1 MKRFILS
8 VLVFGFMV
16 FFTTGCANKVPA
28 YAISTNNVVS
38 LQGLSA
44 NNGKVNLNNF
54 TDSGR
59 DESKVM
65 CRLATPVGTANGETF
80 ASYIENAFK
89 KELLVAGMY
98 DPKSNI
104 TISVNIDNLYG
115 STTLGNAY
123 WEFDVTVKSSNGTS
137 YKVHSRYDYESSF
150 TAMSACSEM
159 QRSFVPAVQKLIGDI
174 VKNPKF
180 PDLLK

>member
-8 VLVFGFMV
+8 VLVFGSMALF
-16 FFTTGCANKVPA
+16 TGCANKVPA
-28 YAISTNNVVS
+28 YAISTNNVVN
-38 LQGLSA
+38 LQGLSKD
-44 NNGKVNLNNF
+44 NGKVNLNNF

-65 CRLATPVGTANGETF
+65 CRLATPVGTASGETF

-104 TISVNIDNLYG
+104 TISANIDKLYG
-115 STTLGNAY
+115 STTIGNAY
-123 WEFDVTVKSSNGTS
+123 WEFTVTVKSSNGTS
-137 YKVHSRYDYESSF
+137 YQVHTRYDYESSF
-150 TAMSACSEM
+150 SAMSACSEM

-174 VKNPKF
+174 VQNSKF
-180 PDLLK
+180 VDLLK

>member
-8 VLVFGFMV
+8 VLVFGSMALF
-16 FFTTGCANKVPA
+16 TGCANKVPV
-28 YAISTNNVVS
+28 YAISTNNVVN
-38 LQGLSA
+38 LQGLSKD
-44 NNGKVNLNNF
+44 NGKVNLNNF

-98 DPKSNI
+98 DTKSNI
-104 TISVNIDNLYG
+104 SISANIDNIYG
-115 STTLGNAY
+115 STTIGNAY
-123 WEFDVTVKSSNGTS
+123 WEFTVTVKSSNGTS
-137 YKVHSRYDYESSF
+137 YTVHTQYDYESSF
-150 TAMSACSEM
+150 SAMSACSEM

-174 VKNPKF
+174 IQNPKF
-180 PDLLK
+180 VDLLK

>member
-1 MKRFILS
+1 MKRFMLS
-8 VLVFGFMV
+8 ILVFGLMALF
-16 FFTTGCANKVPA
+16 TGCANKVPA

-38 LQGLSA
+38 LQGLSKD
-44 NNGKVNLNNF
+44 NGKVNLNNF

-65 CRLATPVGTANGETF
+65 CRLVTPVGTASGETF

-89 KELLVAGMY
+89 KELLVAGMF

-104 TISVNIDNLYG
+104 TISANIDKLYG

-123 WEFDVTVKSSNGTS
+123 WEFTVTVKSSNGTS
-137 YKVHSRYDYESSF
+137 YTVHTRYDYESSY
-150 TAMSACSEM
+150 MGSSACSEM

-174 VKNPKF
+174 VQNSKF
-180 PDLLK
+180 VDLLK